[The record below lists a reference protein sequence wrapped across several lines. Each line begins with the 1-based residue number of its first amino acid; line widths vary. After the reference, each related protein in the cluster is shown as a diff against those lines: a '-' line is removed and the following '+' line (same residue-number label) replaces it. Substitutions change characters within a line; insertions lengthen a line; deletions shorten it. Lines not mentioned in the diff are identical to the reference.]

1 MYSIWK
7 LEKGFEANNGRRH
20 RRSLRTVSQVQSGNE
35 AERVRFHVDPRACSR
50 VLVSIVGN
58 GRPAMHIGA
67 VHHRRLKRYV
77 IFNSRSISWPNR
89 EPTHPTRKN
98 ACRPPF
104 RFCRVASGKSGG
116 SYIYRPSTLPRVSLT
131 IRGQP
136 PARVPSTLPTYVCIY
151 AKTHF
156 HLFFSLF
163 FFFPLSLRN
172 HSRITKSRIGS
183 HSSFKSLKNFVRAV
197 CSINY
202 FERWKYLE
210 RDHVFLQIFF
220 LIRTRDE
227 RKANF
232 FITCFA
238 VNSNQNVVKA
248 ALVLLNTER

>member
-20 RRSLRTVSQVQSGNE
+20 RQSLRTVSQVQSGNE

-104 RFCRVASGKSGG
+104 RLPLGNQVAVTFIDRLLSPEFPWQFVANHLHAFHPHFRRMYVFTQKLIFTFS
-116 SYIYRPSTLPRVSLT
+116 SL
-131 IRGQP
+131 
-136 PARVPSTLPTYVCIY
+136 S
-151 AKTHF
+151 
-156 HLFFSLF
+156 

-210 RDHVFLQIFF
+210 RDHVFLEIFF

-248 ALVLLNTER
+248 AIEYWKIDI

>member
-1 MYSIWK
+1 MGGDIDGS
-7 LEKGFEANNGRRH
+7 N

-35 AERVRFHVDPRACSR
+35 AERVRFHVDPRARSG
-50 VLVSIVGN
+50 VLVSIVEN
-58 GRPAMHIGA
+58 RRPAMHIAA

-136 PARVPSTLPTYVCIY
+136 PARVPSTLPAYVCIY

-156 HLFFSLF
+156 HLFFSL
-163 FFFPLSLRN
+163 SLFLFLFAIVQESRN
-172 HSRITKSRIGS
+172 CKS
-183 HSSFKSLKNFVRAV
+183 
-197 CSINY
+197 
-202 FERWKYLE
+202 
-210 RDHVFLQIFF
+210 DHIL
-220 LIRTRDE
+220 
-227 RKANF
+227 
-232 FITCFA
+232 
-238 VNSNQNVVKA
+238 
-248 ALVLLNTER
+248 LLNLWRISYVR

>member
-163 FFFPLSLRN
+163 FFSLFLSAIIQESRN
-172 HSRITKSRIGS
+172 RES
-183 HSSFKSLKNFVRAV
+183 
-197 CSINY
+197 
-202 FERWKYLE
+202 
-210 RDHVFLQIFF
+210 DHIL
-220 LIRTRDE
+220 
-227 RKANF
+227 
-232 FITCFA
+232 
-238 VNSNQNVVKA
+238 
-248 ALVLLNTER
+248 LLNLWRISYVRFAR